1 MFRCAR
7 GQAHGGVVLDFA
19 GNGAAA
25 GDRLVL
31 TGYGTAAQGASF
43 VHLTATTWQVTSAE
57 GLADET
63 IVFANGAV
71 LA

>member
-7 GQAHGGVVLDFA
+7 GQAHGGVALDFA
-19 GNGAAA
+19 GDGAAA

-31 TGYGTAAQGASF
+31 THYGTPAQGASF
-43 VHLTATTWQVTSAE
+43 VHLTATTWQVTSAD